1 MASEKDNICVEFY
14 LVDAF
19 EIYHFLPLYFYF
31 TKNEIDVKFVAEPP
45 EKNTSGK
52 WFDYE
57 MAIHILESNRVR
69 YSVKANYDSDYVF
82 TTQEAYLLKGY
93 KYEKVH
99 LSYGYGLLIKSFMLS
114 ERSIDGFDKKFIHGV
129 DSLKRLEGRIPMNR
143 IHIIGYP
150 KYMWGYDAI
159 YEHTGWLREKINAMN
174 FSNKPILAYIPTWD
188 KISTISS
195 FSSEIKK
202 LKKDFFIISKE
213 HHCTS
218 RLKSES
224 EHRRLLREMS
234 DIVCAGNF
242 SFGEFASEA
251 DIAICDAI
259 SGSATEAPLVNENI
273 KLVLLD
279 SPANEYNEFVP
290 EISGFAHRVHD
301 PKDLVDAVRAIW
313 DKDNYLLSRNK
324 LLKNMFMDTTE
335 DCLDEFVKKM
345 YKH

>member
-99 LSYGYGLLIKSFMLS
+99 LSYGYGLLIKLFVLS

-129 DSLKRLEGRIPMNR
+129 SLVI
-143 IHIIGYP
+143 
-150 KYMWGYDAI
+150 
-159 YEHTGWLREKINAMN
+159 
-174 FSNKPILAYIPTWD
+174 
-188 KISTISS
+188 
-195 FSSEIKK
+195 
-202 LKKDFFIISKE
+202 
-213 HHCTS
+213 
-218 RLKSES
+218 
-224 EHRRLLREMS
+224 
-234 DIVCAGNF
+234 
-242 SFGEFASEA
+242 
-251 DIAICDAI
+251 
-259 SGSATEAPLVNENI
+259 
-273 KLVLLD
+273 LLD
-279 SPANEYNEFVP
+279 
-290 EISGFAHRVHD
+290 
-301 PKDLVDAVRAIW
+301 
-313 DKDNYLLSRNK
+313 
-324 LLKNMFMDTTE
+324 
-335 DCLDEFVKKM
+335 
-345 YKH
+345 